1 MNNLPDDVIINIMK
15 YLNFW
20 NKEILVYRII
30 NKRYELLSVQKFNM
44 KINSII
50 VLKNESFLKKA
61 IFCRK
66 LNRCLIKKLEKDN
79 IEMLLKQGWL

>member
-1 MNNLPDDVIINIMK
+1 MNKLPDDVIINIMK

-20 NKEILVYRII
+20 NKEILISRII
-30 NKRYELLSVQKFNM
+30 NKRYNLLSDKKFNM

-50 VLKNESFLKKA
+50 ILKNQSFFKKT

-66 LNRCLIKKLEKDN
+66 LNRRLIKKLEKDN
-79 IEMLLKQGWL
+79 IEMLLKQGWI

>member
-1 MNNLPDDVIINIMK
+1 MNKLPDDVIINIMK

-20 NKEILVYRII
+20 NKEILISRII
-30 NKRYELLSVQKFNM
+30 NKRYNLLSDKKFNM

-50 VLKNESFLKKA
+50 ILKNQIFFKKT

-66 LNRCLIKKLEKDN
+66 LNRRLIKKLEKDN
-79 IEMLLKQGWL
+79 IEMLLKQGWI

>member
-30 NKRYELLSVQKFNM
+30 NKRYELLSIQKFNM

-50 VLKNESFLKKA
+50 VLKNESFFKKA

-66 LNRCLIKKLEKDN
+66 LNRRLIKKLEKDN

>member
-1 MNNLPDDVIINIMK
+1 MNKLPDDVIINIMK

-20 NKEILVYRII
+20 NKEILISRII
-30 NKRYELLSVQKFNM
+30 NKRYNLLSDKKFNM

-50 VLKNESFLKKA
+50 VLKNQSFFKKT

-66 LNRCLIKKLEKDN
+66 LNRRLIKKLEKDN